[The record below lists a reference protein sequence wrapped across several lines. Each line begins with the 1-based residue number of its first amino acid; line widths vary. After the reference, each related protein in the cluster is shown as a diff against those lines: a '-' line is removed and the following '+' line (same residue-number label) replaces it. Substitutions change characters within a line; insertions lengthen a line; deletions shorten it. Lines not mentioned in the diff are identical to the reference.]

1 MPILTLGFL
10 FRNNQILLAMKKRG
24 FGVGKYNGYGGKLH
38 PGEDTVDGLVRE
50 IEEESSLKIGKDAC
64 YVLGEIDF
72 YFTDK
77 PEWDQKVFV
86 YRIDDF
92 SGEPEETEEMKPQF
106 FNLEDIPYESMWAGD
121 DAWLPKLIARERFKG
136 KIVFTDMGK
145 KIEEIEGF

>member
-1 MPILTLGFL
+1 MI
-10 FRNNQILLAMKKRG
+10 
-24 FGVGKYNGYGGKLH
+24 
-38 PGEDTVDGLVRE
+38 
-50 IEEESSLKIGKDAC
+50 
-64 YVLGEIDF
+64 LGEIDF

-121 DAWLPKLIARERFKG
+121 DVWLPKLIAHKRFKG
-136 KIVFTDMGK
+136 KSVFTDMGK